1 MAITAIVVI
10 AVWRGLHSGLHHAVR
25 TGLKA
30 IVPLILLVIVATA
43 AASDYA
49 QGSHGTVIMSPAWIA
64 NGVNGTSNEIATIVI
79 PALPPSPS
87 QAPPSSAVYEAGL
100 VSLFDQ
106 QEQKAS
112 NDANDRTVPEV
123 VNTLWEA
130 SYLYPWGAAQFGDPA
145 TAARI
150 DCRYLESTS
159 SVDAA
164 TQESVEYSG
173 IAYSI
178 SKGWAVYPW
187 PAAAPSPV
195 YFLET
200 ISGDPLTASL
210 TAFAA
215 CQYVGPSANAQDA
228 ADASYWEVTAAGR
241 LNNGDGP
248 DYQDPKTGLTSQD
261 CAAWWTGKVPASDTF
276 PKNGAAFCTGC
287 NGQTESQIVA
297 EGSPSHMTA
306 VTFLTDYNGDD
317 ASMAI
322 VYGGFALI
330 SALAYAIA
338 LGGLAIGVF
347 LAQFILIAM
356 LCVLPV
362 LLLAMAIS
370 NKTEEV
376 AKKALMIGV
385 KAVVAKVVF
394 LLLLALLVEFIYL
407 VNRLIGSNSSG
418 LGAVFL
424 TAAAPLL
431 AFYALHTLL
440 RQAGMQGMLS
450 LRGSI
455 ATTAGF
461 ALGKHQRAPY
471 EGGRNW
477 AERQD
482 SRFQQQLGKLHKG
495 GVRPPDANRPGGTRA
510 ARKWYETEFRSL
522 PKEVNGWR
530 GRRNG
535 SLRYWIHP
543 THRIRLIRSP
553 VSGSGTGKP
562 RGGGA
567 GGAAAPGPTSAPPVS
582 GSGTGKPRGGGAGA
596 VGPTR
601 PRNPFAVPGTPFP
614 GPRDLSVS
622 ARNVASG
629 MRQHL
634 ASFRS
639 PEALAERKASRTRLY
654 HTGLGALSTTRG
666 GNAVAAGIAGT
677 VAHAGHA
684 KIGWVRA
691 RLKLPKREPG
701 GRNSHEIHN
710 RAQGVVDSG
719 KRALRAREIE
729 QRKARRTSRI
739 EGRKDTWRRFGEDMA
754 ATGKF
759 HADFAQS
766 RLSSKIAGR
775 RQSRNRVSSN
785 SWASN
790 VRDAHQ
796 RGVSQGLTGQ
806 RARTQSQPGKTSGA
820 AEQSEARQS
829 SPNESKPQGNAE
841 KVADSHVTTSVPA
854 KTTLGTSPRSPRTR
868 PKQGSALRPP
878 RGSETV
884 KPLPPEPKR
893 SRRPRDNN

>member
-1 MAITAIVVI
+1 MFPAFHTNLGLGGTLDSALFGIAQLLFDIAGLLWYVLLWIIKLATELNMLKSAAGAVDKIVGIVAQPIVGSGHSVILGMAITAIVVI

-64 NGVNGTSNEIATIVI
+64 NGVNGASNEIATIVI
-79 PALPPSPS
+79 PALPPSAS
-87 QAPPSSAVYEAGL
+87 QAPPSCAVYEAGL

-495 GVRPPDANRPGGTRA
+495 GVRP
-510 ARKWYETEFRSL
+510 
-522 PKEVNGWR
+522 
-530 GRRNG
+530 RR
-535 SLRYWIHP
+535 
-543 THRIRLIRSP
+543 
-553 VSGSGTGKP
+553 
-562 RGGGA
+562 
-567 GGAAAPGPTSAPPVS
+567 
-582 GSGTGKPRGGGAGA
+582 
-596 VGPTR
+596 
-601 PRNPFAVPGTPFP
+601 
-614 GPRDLSVS
+614 
-622 ARNVASG
+622 
-629 MRQHL
+629 
-634 ASFRS
+634 
-639 PEALAERKASRTRLY
+639 
-654 HTGLGALSTTRG
+654 
-666 GNAVAAGIAGT
+666 
-677 VAHAGHA
+677 
-684 KIGWVRA
+684 
-691 RLKLPKREPG
+691 
-701 GRNSHEIHN
+701 
-710 RAQGVVDSG
+710 
-719 KRALRAREIE
+719 
-729 QRKARRTSRI
+729 
-739 EGRKDTWRRFGEDMA
+739 
-754 ATGKF
+754 
-759 HADFAQS
+759 
-766 RLSSKIAGR
+766 
-775 RQSRNRVSSN
+775 
-785 SWASN
+785 
-790 VRDAHQ
+790 
-796 RGVSQGLTGQ
+796 
-806 RARTQSQPGKTSGA
+806 
-820 AEQSEARQS
+820 
-829 SPNESKPQGNAE
+829 
-841 KVADSHVTTSVPA
+841 
-854 KTTLGTSPRSPRTR
+854 
-868 PKQGSALRPP
+868 
-878 RGSETV
+878 
-884 KPLPPEPKR
+884 
-893 SRRPRDNN
+893 